1 MKEREDAAKEK
12 GEKEENEEKAKSYC
26 LTKKKDEESDKEGKK
41 RIIGKQ
47 GDRSKVE
54 DEEDSEGEW
63 TTYHGRGKGRVRGVR
78 GRGTRGIQLTSFWIQ
93 HVSLFVGQISAFS
106 M

>member
-1 MKEREDAAKEK
+1 MKEREDATKEK
-12 GEKEENEEKAKSYC
+12 GEKEE
-26 LTKKKDEESDKEGKK
+26 KEGKAK
-41 RIIGKQ
+41 TMKQVTPVEIHEYNTRIIGKQ

-78 GRGTRGIQLTSFWIQ
+78 GRGTRGRGNQKQ
-93 HVSLFVGQISAFS
+93 
-106 M
+106 

>member
-1 MKEREDAAKEK
+1 MKEREDATKEK
-12 GEKEENEEKAKSYC
+12 GEKEEKEGKAKTMKQVTPVEIHEYN
-26 LTKKKDEESDKEGKK
+26 TGKK

-78 GRGTRGIQLTSFWIQ
+78 GRGTRGRGNQKQ
-93 HVSLFVGQISAFS
+93 
-106 M
+106 